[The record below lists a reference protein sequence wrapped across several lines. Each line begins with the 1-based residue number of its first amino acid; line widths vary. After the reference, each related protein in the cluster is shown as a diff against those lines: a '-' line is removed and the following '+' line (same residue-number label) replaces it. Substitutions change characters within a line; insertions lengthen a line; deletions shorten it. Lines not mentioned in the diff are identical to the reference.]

1 MAATIPSKVVASNGT
16 RRKFTKLFKKF
27 MVLWSIRLLLALFI
41 FMAGVVTG
49 WIYQQPFTVSFHFE
63 VGGVK

>member
-16 RRKFTKLFKKF
+16 RRKPTKLFRKF
-27 MVLWSIRLLLALFI
+27 IVLWLIRLSLTLLI
-41 FMAGVVTG
+41 FTAGVLTG
-49 WIYQQPFTVSFHFE
+49 RLYQKPFSVSFHFE